1 MLSNNTKSLNPI
13 ELLASPEFKKNSETI
28 IYKMCI
34 PLNSE
39 DANDL
44 RQEMAIAVLESIKT
58 YNQEKIG
65 KNFWAHANL
74 WMRSRATTFVKKY
87 ASIVKIPVNRQGGK
101 HWIEMGYEPAEVTVC
116 RINQE
121 NSGYM
126 VPDRKNVYEK
136 IELNDLKNAM
146 DTLLNEQEKYL
157 MLARLGWITG
167 KSSKNDFQS
176 LANDIGLSISKTRDM
191 FKKAKNVLVEHFNS
205 LPSFCK

>member
-1 MLSNNTKSLNPI
+1 MSSNNTKSLNPI
-13 ELLASPEFKKNSETI
+13 ELLASTEFKKNSETI

-58 YNQEKIG
+58 YDPEKIG
-65 KNFWAHANL
+65 KNFWGHAYL

-101 HWIEMGYEPAEVTVC
+101 HWVEMGYEPAEVTVC
-116 RINQE
+116 RISQE
-121 NSGYM
+121 NAGHL
-126 VPDRKNVYEK
+126 VPDKGDIYEK

-146 DTLLNEQEKYL
+146 DTLLNENEKYL
-157 MLARLGWITG
+157 MSARLGWITG

-176 LANDIGLSISKTRDM
+176 LANDIGSSMSKTRDM
-191 FKKAKNVLVEHFNS
+191 FRKAKDVLVEHFNS
-205 LPSFCK
+205 STSYS